1 MRKRV
6 LKIYL
11 ISLVIFLLP
20 VVAWAAN
27 LDALKA
33 DFLQGNYRRVILE
46 GLAQKEHFNIQ
57 GTDELNYLLGLSYLK
72 EDKLEQAQDCLR
84 RILNNPLSKFK
95 EQASLVL
102 ADTYLIKGQYQEAED
117 LYGKLLE
124 NNPNTSFR
132 AAILYRL
139 SQSGYRKG
147 NKEQFDEYL
156 SKLKRDFPLS
166 LELRPNRGIPRSE
179 PFLSANA
186 EFSVQVGFFGK
197 YLNAV
202 NFKNKLAASGYTA
215 YIEGSNEGYRVKVG
229 KFKTQ
234 MEALDTENKLSRDGF
249 STKLCP

>member
-1 MRKRV
+1 MRKLIIKV
-6 LKIYL
+6 YL
-11 ISLVIFLLP
+11 IVLFVFFIP
-20 VVAWAAN
+20 VAAWAAN

-46 GLAQKEHFNIQ
+46 GLAQKGHFNIQ
-57 GTDELNYLLGLSYLK
+57 GADELNYLLGLSYLK
-72 EDKLEQAQDCLR
+72 EAKLEQAQDCLR
-84 RILNNPLSKFK
+84 SILNNPISKFK
-95 EQASLVL
+95 EQAFLAL
-102 ADTYLIKGQYQEAED
+102 ADIYLIKGQYQEAED

-124 NNPNTSFR
+124 NNPNTSFK

-139 SQSGYRKG
+139 SQLGYRKG

-179 PFLSANA
+179 PFLSEST

-202 NFKNKLAASGYTA
+202 NFKNKLAAGGYPA

-229 KFKTQ
+229 RFKTQ
-234 MEALDTENKLSRDGF
+234 MEALDTENKLSQDGF